1 MPDTHV
7 RYRKR
12 DASAELY
19 AGLALLAFLALILL
33 GARWLVQ
40 HRPAPAAHVA
50 AAPSDAQAANPNDP
64 VVIEVNGEPVRQSEF
79 VAAVA
84 AVPAQMRAGL
94 ESEAGKKQ
102 LAEELVK
109 MKLLEQYARRVGL
122 DRNPELAGRMGIV
135 RGNLLASAAMRHILE
150 TTKPL
155 TPLEIYEKNKSL
167 FEVANVKS
175 IVIPYE
181 GSAARPR
188 SGAPLPLAQARA
200 KAVQLVA
207 RLRAGEDFGAVAR
220 AESADN
226 AGGELGEVARGSMP
240 AELDQVVF
248 SIPIGQVSEPL
259 QSPFGFHIFK
269 VTDRKTRSFEELKP
283 LLEQEAKTFQAN
295 EVLADLRK
303 GAKVEFKKPFFGG

>member
-1 MPDTHV
+1 MTEHV

-12 DASAELY
+12 DSLPEMF
-19 AGLALLAFLALILL
+19 AGLAMVVFLALLL
-33 GARWLVQ
+33 MGARWLVE
-40 HRPAPAAHVA
+40 HRPAPARA
-50 AAPSDAQAANPNDP
+50 ATAETGLQRTANPNDP
-64 VVIEVNGEPVRQSEF
+64 VVIEVNGEPVLQSEF
-79 VAAVA
+79 VAAIA
-84 AVPAQMRAGL
+84 SVPPQMRAGL
-94 ESEAGKKQ
+94 ESDAGKKQ

-122 DRNPELAGRMGIV
+122 DRNPELAGRMEMV

-150 TTKPL
+150 NTKPL
-155 TPLEIYEKNKSL
+155 TPQEIYEINKSM

-188 SGAPLPLAQARA
+188 SGASLPMAQAKA
-200 KAVQLVA
+200 KAQQLVT

-240 AELDQVVF
+240 SELDSVVF
-248 SIPIGQVSEPL
+248 SIPINQISDPL

-269 VTDRKTRSFEELKP
+269 VTARKTRSFEELKP

-295 EVLADLRK
+295 AVLADLRK
-303 GAKVEFKKPFFGG
+303 GAKIEFKKPFFGG